1 MVLRGAGLIARP
13 ASSNDVSLRVEAV
26 AGTLNRMVEGQ
37 SGILVDYRCK
47 ELIKGFEGGY
57 GYKRM
62 QVSGERYDDK
72 PDKNRFSHIHDA
84 LQYLMLGGGE
94 GRKVLNNQ
102 KQAEA
107 FTIKRDFDIF
117 TRQPKRQAPRLWSR

>member
-1 MVLRGAGLIARP
+1 
-13 ASSNDVSLRVEAV
+13 
-26 AGTLNRMVEGQ
+26 MVEGK
-37 SGILVDYRCK
+37 SGLLIDPRCK

-57 GYKRM
+57 GYRRM

-94 GRKVLNNQ
+94 GRTVLNQ
-102 KQAEA
+102 GQVARP
-107 FTIKRDFDIF
+107 FTMKREFDIF
-117 TRQPKRQAPRLWSR
+117 TRKPKKNGGFWNRMK